1 MSFRELGAWI
11 SLASIVV
18 VFGFYF
24 AGVGAAVRAGPVD
37 PQAFLGQFV
46 GSVVIL
52 VLLQIGLGVI
62 AAIATRASQQDQTSR
77 DERERLIE
85 LKSNRAALAIIQI
98 GTVLGAT
105 AISLGAPAFVT
116 ANSLAFALVLSELV
130 RLGAQIVYFRVGV

>member
-1 MSFRELGAWI
+1 MSFREIGAWI

-24 AGVGAAVRAGPVD
+24 AEVGAAVRAGPVD

-52 VLLQIGLGVI
+52 VLVQIGLGVV
-62 AAIATRASQQDQTSR
+62 AAIATRASQRDQTSR

-85 LKSNRAALAIIQI
+85 LKSTRAALAIIQI

>member
-1 MSFRELGAWI
+1 MSFREIGAWI
-11 SLASIVV
+11 SLASIVL

-24 AGVGAAVRAGPVD
+24 AEVGAAVKAGPVD
-37 PQAFLGQFV
+37 AQAFLGQFV

-52 VLLQIGLGVI
+52 VLVQIGLGVV
-62 AAIATRASQQDQTSR
+62 AAIATRASQRDQTSR

>member
-11 SLASIVV
+11 SLTSIVV

-24 AGVGAAVRAGPVD
+24 AEVGAALRAGPVD

-52 VLLQIGLGVI
+52 VLVQIGLSVV
-62 AAIATRASQQDQTSR
+62 AAIATRRSHEEQTSR

-98 GTVLGAT
+98 GAVLGAA

-116 ANSLAFALVLSELV
+116 ANSLAFALVLSEVV
-130 RLGAQIVYFRVGV
+130 RFAGQILYFRIGV